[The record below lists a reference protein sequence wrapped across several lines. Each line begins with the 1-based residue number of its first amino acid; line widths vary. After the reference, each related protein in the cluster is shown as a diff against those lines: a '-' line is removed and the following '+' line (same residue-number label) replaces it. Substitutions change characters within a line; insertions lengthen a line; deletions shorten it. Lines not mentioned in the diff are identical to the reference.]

1 MARIVPWLAVLA
13 LIVAGASLAAT
24 AGSGRATADHQYV
37 NDHRI
42 DLDCEQTVDPNSNN
56 GIGVVVC
63 SVLIDLPDGLPLPD
77 TIKLIVQAT
86 YADLDG
92 NNRPSHGDRLLCI
105 KVSLPNGTVLFQHCR
120 PHEPPPGSG
129 PPGL

>member
-1 MARIVPWLAVLA
+1 MARIGPWLAVLA
-13 LIVAGASLAAT
+13 LIVAGASMAAT
-24 AGSGRATADHQYV
+24 ADRATAGDQYV

-42 DLDCEQTVDPNSNN
+42 DLDCEQTVDPNGNG
-56 GIGVVVC
+56 GIGKVVC
-63 SVLIDLPDGLPLPD
+63 SVLIDLPDIPPLPD
-77 TIKLIVQAT
+77 TIKLIVEAT

-92 NNRPSHGDRLLCI
+92 NNHPSHGDRLLCL
-105 KVSLPNGTVLFQHCR
+105 KVTDPATGIVLFDRCR